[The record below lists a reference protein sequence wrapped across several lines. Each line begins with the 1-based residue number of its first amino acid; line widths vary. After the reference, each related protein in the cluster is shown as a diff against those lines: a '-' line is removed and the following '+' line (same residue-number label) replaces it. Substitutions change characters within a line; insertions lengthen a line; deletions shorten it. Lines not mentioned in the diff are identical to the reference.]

1 MRNHTRG
8 NHCTRIALVALLVGT
23 GATLSTIAGGFA
35 VRSEAQTC
43 SPVQPCGDVDDSGDV
58 KTSDALKVL
67 RQAVG
72 QQQELVCLCEE
83 GAASP
88 PTAYVDSTSG
98 IVSIGSSAGVNG
110 AGTINSMFLPAGT
123 YLVTFTGTVVNF
135 GPNPDL
141 FRCGIFLAG
150 AIVAINTVD
159 LGDPMTVAPMT
170 VQTVLTVNSATTV
183 SVGSTCLHDSN
194 LPPGGAYYVDPG
206 ATLTALPI
214 ASGS

>member
-8 NHCTRIALVALLVGT
+8 THWNRIALVALLVGT
-23 GATLSTIAGGFA
+23 GAILTTIAGGLA

-72 QQQELVCLCEE
+72 HEQELVCLCEE
-83 GAASP
+83 GPASP
-88 PTAYVDSTSG
+88 PTAYVHSTSG
-98 IVSIGSSAGVNG
+98 IVSISASGGSNA
-110 AGTINSMFLPAGT
+110 AATINPMFLSAGT

-135 GPNPDL
+135 GPIPDL
-141 FRCGIFLAG
+141 FRCGIYVAG
-150 AIVAINTVD
+150 EIVAFNTVD

-170 VQTVLTVNSATTV
+170 VQTVVTVTFGGTTA
-183 SVGSTCLHDSN
+183 VGSTCLHDNN
-194 LPPGGAYYVDPG
+194 LPPEGAYYVDPG
-206 ATLTALPI
+206 ATLTAVPI